1 MMPPDLSEAKLS
13 QSEVTE
19 VYDRLSNAYDLWGGL
34 TESKAR
40 RRALEL
46 AEITDGLAILEV
58 AVGTG
63 MAFEQIVAR
72 NPNGTNVGLDI
83 SSGMLARAQE
93 RLAERKHA
101 DYELRIGSAFDIPYP
116 DGSFDLLFNSYMFDL
131 IRFED
136 MAQIIAEFKRV
147 LRENGRLILV
157 NMTMAESWLGGVYER
172 IFRISPKM
180 MGGCRGVTMADPL
193 ARGGFR
199 VEIREYVEQLAFPS
213 EVILAHKESD

>member
-1 MMPPDLSEAKLS
+1 MMHPDLSEAKLS

-19 VYDRLSNAYDLWGGL
+19 VYDRLSNAYDLWGRL
-34 TESKAR
+34 AESKAR

-46 AEITDGLAILEV
+46 AEITDGLTILEV

-83 SSGMLARAQE
+83 SGGMLARAQE

-101 DYELRIGSAFDIPYP
+101 DYELRIGSAFDIPHP
-116 DGSFDLLFNSYMFDL
+116 DGSFDLLLNSYMFDL

-136 MAQIIAEFKRV
+136 MAHIIAEFKRV
-147 LRENGRLILV
+147 LCKNGRLLLV
-157 NMTMAESWLGGVYER
+157 NMTVAESWLGGIYER
-172 IFRISPKM
+172 IFRISPKT

-193 ARGGFR
+193 AQGGFR
-199 VEIREYVEQLAFPS
+199 VEIREYIEQLAFPS
-213 EVILAHKESD
+213 EVILAHKESN